1 LSQIGAATDFAGWMP
16 ALLRCDSATLLT
28 AALQPLMTTK
38 IRKYTLKAPVK
49 AKKEYRVRYEDELNS
64 EQLEVVMATDGPLL
78 VIAGAGSGKTRTL
91 TYRVSRLIEDGVDPS
106 DILLLTFT
114 NKSSREMLS
123 RVEQLVTTDTRRIWG
138 GTFHSI
144 GNRLL
149 RRHAETIGYRSNFS
163 ILDSEDAKEMMET
176 AISSMGIKTLEKRF
190 PKGDVLIDIY
200 SFLVNT
206 RTPLELHLEQNYPH
220 FALYQEEMI
229 KVFRRYRERKRDANT
244 MDFDDLLLNWKLLL
258 DEHPEVSGALK
269 LMFRYILVDEYQDTN
284 KLQAEVVDAMASVRR
299 NVMAVGDDAQ
309 SIYSFRGASFEN
321 ILTFPLRFPE
331 TTIYKLETN
340 YRSTRQILGLANQS
354 IALNRYQFRKELQA
368 VRGDGPDPAVVG
380 VDDVFEQ
387 AAFVAQRI
395 LELRDEGESL
405 ADIAVLYRS
414 HYQSL
419 ELQMELSRRLIP
431 YEIRSG
437 VRFFEQAH
445 IKDVL
450 AYLKIVTNA
459 RDELSWK
466 RVLKLY
472 PKIGEKIAAEVWAR
486 ISESVDPLERFVR
499 GIEVSGRGAKGSLAS
514 LREVLNLIGGE
525 SMKRNPSESIRLVVE
540 RGYADY
546 ARSKFPNSQARLD
559 DLEQL
564 SQYAL
569 RYEDTSQF
577 LDEVA
582 LANPIAGEDVAV
594 VGPEDEKVV
603 LSSVHQAKGLEWRI
617 VFVIWLADGRFPNA
631 RAMRVPGGIVRI
643 EPAKMH
649 EAFVL
654 THPLDPRP
662 VSVAAASPAV
672 TANSGR
678 SLTAG
683 NEELAHIT
691 EVLEDALSPESR
703 TADDAESERPGDNE
717 GLREIVI
724 PGEEEERRLFYVAV
738 TRARQELYLVFPVMS
753 RDRMQMDVLMEP
765 SRFIRELPGDSYE
778 KWVIGTE

>member
-1 LSQIGAATDFAGWMP
+1 MP
-16 ALLRCDSATLLT
+16 DSFYHTPLPAPHTPTHLLRFHIVAE
-28 AALQPLMTTK
+28 K
-38 IRKYTLKAPVK
+38 IRRYVLKQPAK
-49 AKKEYRVRYEDELNS
+49 AQKQYRVRYEDELNQ
-64 EQLEVVMATDGPLL
+64 EQLDVVMAGEGPML
-78 VIAGAGSGKTRTL
+78 VIAGAGSGKTRAL

-114 NKSSREMLS
+114 NKSAREMLS
-123 RVEQLVTTDTRRIWG
+123 RVEQLVTIDTRRIWG

-149 RRHAETIGYRSNFS
+149 RQHATTIGYRSSFT
-163 ILDSEDAKEMMET
+163 ILDSEDAKEMMES
-176 AISSMGIKTLEKRF
+176 AISSLGIKTLQKRF

-200 SFLVNT
+200 SYLINT
-206 RTPLELHLEQNYPH
+206 RTPLELHLENNYPH
-220 FALYQEEMI
+220 FGIYRDEMI
-229 KVFRRYRERKRDANT
+229 NVFRRYKERKREANA
-244 MDFDDLLLNWKLLL
+244 MDFDDLLVNWKLLL
-258 DEHPEVSGALK
+258 DDYPEAGEALK
-269 LMFRYILVDEYQDTN
+269 RRYRYILVDEYQDTN

-299 NVMAVGDDAQ
+299 NVMVVGDDAQ

-321 ILTFPLRFPE
+321 IITFPLRFPE
-331 TTIYKLETN
+331 AKIYKLETN
-340 YRSTRQILGLANQS
+340 YRSTRQILGLANAS
-354 IALNRYQFRKELQA
+354 IAQNRYQFKKELQA

-387 AAFVAQRI
+387 ASFIAQRI
-395 LELRDEGESL
+395 LELRDEGEPLS
-405 ADIAVLYRS
+405 DIAVLYRS

-445 IKDVL
+445 IKDVI
-450 AYLKIVTNA
+450 AYLKIVTNS

-466 RVLKLY
+466 RVMKLY
-472 PKIGEKIAAEVWAR
+472 PKVGEKTAAEVWQR
-486 ISESVDPLERFVR
+486 IAKDTNPLDTFLH
-499 GIEVSGRGAKGSLAS
+499 GLKDVSGRGVAASLKSLAN
-514 LREVLNLIGGE
+514 VLSVIGSE
-525 SMKRNPSESIRLVVE
+525 SIQHNPSESIRLIVE

-546 ARSKFPNSQARLD
+546 ARAKFANSQARLD

-569 RYEDTSQF
+569 RYDDTNLF

-582 LANPIAGEDVAV
+582 LSNPIAGEDVAV

-617 VFVIWLADGRFPNA
+617 VFVIWLADGRFPSQ
-631 RAMRVPGGIVRI
+631 RALRVPGGIVHVQPK
-643 EPAKMH
+643 ELH

-654 THPLDPRP
+654 TDALIRKDDL
-662 VSVAAASPAV
+662 AI
-672 TANSGR
+672 
-678 SLTAG
+678 
-683 NEELAHIT
+683 EELPPELRDADGAPASSSA
-691 EVLEDALSPESR
+691 EV
-703 TADDAESERPGDNE
+703 
-717 GLREIVI
+717 EIAI

-738 TRARQELYLVFPVMS
+738 TRAKQELYLVFPVMA
-753 RDRMQMDVLMEP
+753 RDRGGLDVLMEP

-778 KWVIGTE
+778 KWVIGSE